1 MNEYNF
7 KMGCLDIVLAAAKG
21 KMRSGHETAISVL
34 GGYNRTRV
42 FKAENLIN
50 MSIGEFCRFVMNIHL
65 EHKDRE
71 GFRAVMRKL
80 ELFIIIV
87 SETHGAQINEEHK
100 HHKNKKK
107 KAL

>member
-1 MNEYNF
+1 
-7 KMGCLDIVLAAAKG
+7 
-21 KMRSGHETAISVL
+21 
-34 GGYNRTRV
+34 
-42 FKAENLIN
+42 
-50 MSIGEFCRFVMNIHL
+50 
-65 EHKDRE
+65 
-71 GFRAVMRKL
+71 MRKL